1 MIQSLMGIPTTFSN
15 PTAHLTVGASLQ
27 ETLAEAPTR
36 YYRLDM
42 WSLFREPNQ
51 IAFLETHVFFF
62 LSVPINLQIFIRL
75 SACTFGFT
83 NQSFFESA
91 KGLT

>member
-36 YYRLDM
+36 YYRLVM
-42 WSLFREPNQ
+42 WSLF
-51 IAFLETHVFFF
+51 
-62 LSVPINLQIFIRL
+62 LS
-75 SACTFGFT
+75 
-83 NQSFFESA
+83 
-91 KGLT
+91 

>member
-36 YYRLDM
+36 YYRLVM
-42 WSLFREPNQ
+42 WSRYMSLYLLLNDFNST
-51 IAFLETHVFFF
+51 AF
-62 LSVPINLQIFIRL
+62 II
-75 SACTFGFT
+75 TF
-83 NQSFFESA
+83 NRYSSNA
-91 KGLT
+91 

>member
-36 YYRLDM
+36 YYRLVIVVVI
-42 WSLFREPNQ
+42 SVLVS
-51 IAFLETHVFFF
+51 HV
-62 LSVPINLQIFIRL
+62 PT
-75 SACTFGFT
+75 A
-83 NQSFFESA
+83 
-91 KGLT
+91 